1 MVVLRV
7 DGEELQLRS
16 QDFDM
21 PRYDAEK
28 LHSVA
33 QWRSG
38 LEVKLEVASTPE
50 SDAMFRY
57 SFDLHRGEGFNDTL
71 HSAVLEV
78 DGVVLIEGKA
88 TLLATHSSDD
98 MRYYLLSIRSGGSD

>member
-16 QDFDM
+16 QDIDM

-71 HSAVLEV
+71 HSAVIEV

-98 MRYYLLSIRSGGSD
+98 MR